1 MPRLVQQGLAKA
13 RRNSRSLCHFGAS
26 AHSGRRIR
34 RACGAVVEG
43 GSFGLSAM
51 TVTAALG
58 WMMPQ
63 AQAQVMSAPEWCAE
77 FLDSKPHPAP
87 IVNLFERVRDAIPA
101 KGESEAMADSSS
113 ASKLACSLR
122 TALVGAYGSSRIVIQ
137 APVAARY
144 DPDRG
149 LFDVRRIVIIPSTSW
164 GEAGPSVPQPGC
176 DQVVVETRPVQSGM
190 QDEYEVALVN
200 LPLAKAASWLRVHFV
215 VPISPERAAAIGGKI
230 SVLIVGDLA
239 PPGIVESVSRKAPTS
254 RNPNDVTIKR
264 HYVAITT
271 ACGAVVATS
280 TREVLHRLN

>member
-1 MPRLVQQGLAKA
+1 MPRQVEQGLAKA

-101 KGESEAMADSSS
+101 KGESEAMADFEQRLEVGL
-113 ASKLACSLR
+113 LAQDRAGWSLWLKSDR
-122 TALVGAYGSSRIVIQ
+122 HSGA
-137 APVAARY
+137 
-144 DPDRG
+144 
-149 LFDVRRIVIIPSTSW
+149 
-164 GEAGPSVPQPGC
+164 C
-176 DQVVVETRPVQSGM
+176 CC
-190 QDEYEVALVN
+190 
-200 LPLAKAASWLRVHFV
+200 PL
-215 VPISPERAAAIGGKI
+215 
-230 SVLIVGDLA
+230 
-239 PPGIVESVSRKAPTS
+239 
-254 RNPNDVTIKR
+254 
-264 HYVAITT
+264 
-271 ACGAVVATS
+271 
-280 TREVLHRLN
+280 

>member
-1 MPRLVQQGLAKA
+1 MRWWKVGLLA
-13 RRNSRSLCHFGAS
+13 
-26 AHSGRRIR
+26 
-34 RACGAVVEG
+34 
-43 GSFGLSAM
+43 LSAM

-58 WMMPQ
+58 WMMPL

-101 KGESEAMADSSS
+101 KGEPEAMADFEQRLEVGL
-113 ASKLACSLR
+113 LALR
-122 TALVGAYGSSRIVIQ
+122 TELVGAYGSSRIVIQ

-149 LFDVRRIVIIPSTSW
+149 LFDVRRIAIIPSTGW
-164 GEAGPSVPQPGC
+164 GEAGPSIPQPGY

-190 QDEYEVALVN
+190 QDEYGVALVN
-200 LPLAKAASWLRVHFV
+200 FPLAKAASWLRAHFV
-215 VPISPERAAAIGGKI
+215 VSMPPERAAAIGGKI

-239 PPGIVESVSRKAPTS
+239 APGIVESVFRKAPTR

-264 HYVAITT
+264 HYVAMTA